1 MAIMSSSRPL
11 AFNIKM
17 SRTFVFGCGALA
29 LLLATAAWR
38 INESSRSPEIPFE
51 TANRPPSLAP
61 LCPWRE
67 PDTDLKLFFPDATRY
82 ELETRILSG
91 HRSELAERLGRIPT
105 GDENA
110 LHVYPVYREQM
121 PLGVVLTSRVK
132 GEFGAIELV
141 LAVGTNQQICGLRLQ
156 RLREPVASAAALQ
169 DSRWLRSFVGKRA
182 DSSWQR
188 EREIS
193 DMPADARVSAEAIVD
208 GVRSLLIL
216 LATANQEQLPDPVG
230 KPHH

>member
-1 MAIMSSSRPL
+1 MSRP
-11 AFNIKM
+11 
-17 SRTFVFGCGALA
+17 FVFSGGALA
-29 LLLATAAWR
+29 VVLAVAAWR

-51 TANRPPSLAP
+51 SENRPPSLAP

-67 PDTDLKLFFPDATRY
+67 PENDLKLFFPDATRY

-91 HRSELAERLGRIPT
+91 QRLELAERLGRTPT

-110 LHVYPVYREQM
+110 LHIYPVYREQT
-121 PLGVVLTSRVK
+121 PLGVVLTRRVK

-156 RLREPVASAAALQ
+156 RLREPAASAAALQ
-169 DSRWLRSFVGKRA
+169 DFQWLRSFIGKRA
-182 DSSWQR
+182 DSSWEP

-216 LATANQEQLPDPVG
+216 LATANQGQLQGPVG
-230 KPHH
+230 IPHH